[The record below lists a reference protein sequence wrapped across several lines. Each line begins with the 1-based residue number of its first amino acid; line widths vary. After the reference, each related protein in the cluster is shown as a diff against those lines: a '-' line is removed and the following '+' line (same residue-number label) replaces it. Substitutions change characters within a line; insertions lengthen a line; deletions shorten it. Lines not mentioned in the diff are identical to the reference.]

1 MDTSTLTSKGQ
12 ITIPASVRTAL
23 DLSAGDKLVFMVED
37 DHLVVV
43 PVRRRRLSDLR
54 GALPATRPF
63 PGTTQV
69 REAVGQQLGA
79 ADAQSGGSEAE

>member
-23 DLSAGDKLVFMVED
+23 DLSAGDKLVFMVEG

-79 ADAQSGGSEAE
+79 ADAQSGGSSAE